1 MKRIKVL
8 SFTHKMIV
16 IQDKKLLSEAK
27 RAKAQKQRKK
37 TQAKKSTHNQAKG
50 SKYTYKMK
58 VD

>member
-1 MKRIKVL
+1 MLSSAQKV
-8 SFTHKMIV
+8 IV
-16 IQDKKLLSEAK
+16 IQDKKQLSEAK

-37 TQAKKSTHNQAKG
+37 TQAKKSTHNQAKR

>member
-1 MKRIKVL
+1 MLSSAQKV
-8 SFTHKMIV
+8 IV